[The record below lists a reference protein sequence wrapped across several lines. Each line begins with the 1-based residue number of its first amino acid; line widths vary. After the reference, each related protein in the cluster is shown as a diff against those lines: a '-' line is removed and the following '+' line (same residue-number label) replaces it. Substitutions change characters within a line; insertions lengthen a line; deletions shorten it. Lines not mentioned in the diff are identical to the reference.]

1 MRRLTKKE
9 RIIMD
14 HFWRQGPLFTRDL
27 LNSYHDPRP
36 SFNTLASQV
45 RTLEQD
51 GFLKRELLGNAS
63 RYSPISSEKEYGRKT
78 ISGTIE
84 DFFNN
89 SYLDVI
95 HSLVKEERISLEE
108 LKGLVERIEK
118 GE

>member
-1 MRRLTKKE
+1 
-9 RIIMD
+9 MD

-51 GFLKRELLGNAS
+51 GFLKRELLGNAY

-84 DFFNN
+84 NFCNN

>member
-1 MRRLTKKE
+1 
-9 RIIMD
+9 MD
-14 HFWRQGPLFTRDL
+14 HFWRQGPLFIRDL
-27 LNSYHDPRP
+27 LNSYPDPRP

-45 RTLEQD
+45 RTLELD
-51 GFLKRELLGNAS
+51 GFLKRDLLGNAY
-63 RYSPISSEKEYGRKT
+63 RYSPNISEQEYGRKT
-78 ISGTIE
+78 ISGTID

>member
-1 MRRLTKKE
+1 
-9 RIIMD
+9 MD
-14 HFWRQGPLFTRDL
+14 HFWRQGPLFIRDL
-27 LNSYHDPRP
+27 LNSYPDPRP

-45 RTLEQD
+45 RTLELD
-51 GFLKRELLGNAS
+51 GFLKRDLLGNAY
-63 RYSPISSEKEYGRKT
+63 RYSQNISEQEYGRKT

>member
-1 MRRLTKKE
+1 MF
-9 RIIMD
+9 I
-14 HFWRQGPLFTRDL
+14 RDL
-27 LNSYHDPRP
+27 LNSYPDPRP

-45 RTLEQD
+45 RTLELD
-51 GFLKRELLGNAS
+51 GFLKRDLLGNAY
-63 RYSPISSEKEYGRKT
+63 RYSPNISEQEYGRKT

>member
-14 HFWRQGPLFTRDL
+14 HFWRQGPLFIRDL
-27 LNSYHDPRP
+27 LNSSPDPRP

-45 RTLEQD
+45 RTLELD
-51 GFLKRELLGNAS
+51 GFLKRDLLGNAY
-63 RYSPISSEKEYGRKT
+63 RYSPNISEQEYGRKT

>member
-1 MRRLTKKE
+1 
-9 RIIMD
+9 MD
-14 HFWRQGPLFTRDL
+14 YFWRQGPLFIRDL
-27 LNSYHDPRP
+27 LNSYPDPRP

-45 RTLEQD
+45 RTLELD
-51 GFLKRELLGNAS
+51 GFLKRDLLGNAY
-63 RYSPISSEKEYGRKT
+63 RYSPNISEKEYGRKT

>member
-51 GFLKRELLGNAS
+51 GFLKRELLGNAY
-63 RYSPISSEKEYGRKT
+63 RYSPIISEKDYGRKT

>member
-1 MRRLTKKE
+1 
-9 RIIMD
+9 MD

-51 GFLKRELLGNAS
+51 GFLKRELLGNAY

-95 HSLVKEERISLEE
+95 HSLVKEERISRNIPLPGSIIYI
-108 LKGLVERIEK
+108 LQWNRVPCAWVPL
-118 GE
+118 

>member
-14 HFWRQGPLFTRDL
+14 HFWKQGPMFVRDL
-27 LNSYHDPRP
+27 LNSYPDPKP
-36 SFNTLASQV
+36 TFNTLASQV

-51 GFLKRELLGNAS
+51 GFLKRDLLGNAY
-63 RYSPISSEKEYGRKT
+63 RYSPSISEHEYGRKT

-84 DFFNN
+84 DYFNN

-108 LKGLVERIEK
+108 LKNLIERIEK